1 MYMRIYDNA
10 GRTVEV
16 YPRDVQETVTQPPK
30 AVEVDHPYIQLLQG
44 RDGRDGLP
52 GRDGKDGEP
61 GERGEKGEKGDQG
74 ETGPQGPPG
83 LRVAGATY
91 VRWGRTSCPTELGTQ
106 LLYSGRAAGPR
117 YTHQGAGADLLC
129 LPDNPEYSTANS
141 PTNGAAKLFGVEFNS
156 AITDSNLLHHNLAC
170 AVCYAPSRIA
180 MVMIP
185 AWIHCPPS
193 WTKEYVGYVMTE
205 HKNHYR
211 LQHVC
216 VDENAEPV
224 PGEGRDSGDLIVSLY
239 NVDVNCDIYSGM
251 DCPPYSGSNEIT
263 CAVCTK

>member
-1 MYMRIYDNA
+1 MYA
-10 GRTVEV
+10 GRSVEV
-16 YPRDVQETVTQPPK
+16 IPRETREAVTQPPN

-61 GERGEKGEKGDQG
+61 GERGEKGERGDQG

-83 LRVAGATY
+83 PRVAGATY
-91 VRWGRTSCPTELGTQ
+91 VRWGRTTCPTELGTQ

-117 YTHQGAGADLLC
+117 YIFQGSGADLLC
-129 LPDNPEYSTANS
+129 LPDIPEYFDANS
-141 PTNGAAKLFGVEFNS
+141 PNNAEARLFGVEFDS
-156 AITDSNLLHHNLAC
+156 AVAGSSLLNHNLAC
-170 AVCYAPSRIA
+170 AVCYTPTRVA

-185 AWIHCPPS
+185 AWFHCPTS
-193 WTKEYVGYVMTE
+193 WTKEYIGYVMTE
-205 HKNHYR
+205 HRTHYR

-216 VDENAEPV
+216 VDQNAEFL
-224 PGEGRDSGDLIVSLY
+224 PGEGKDSRDLITSLYHVDINCDSGI
-239 NVDVNCDIYSGM
+239 
-251 DCPPYSGSNEIT
+251 DCPLYSNNKELT